1 MENKQKIPQVRFKG
15 FTDAWEQR
23 ELSKVAT
30 MHARIGWQNLR
41 TSEFL
46 DSGDY
51 MLITGT
57 DFDNGAVNFSTCH
70 YVEKERYDQD
80 TNIQIK
86 NGSILITKDGTL
98 GKVAYIQ
105 GLTMPATLNAGV
117 FNVLIK
123 DKNVVDEKYLFQYLK
138 APFLMDYVAQK
149 ATGGTI
155 KHLNQNILVDFP
167 VTLPELAEQAKIGTY
182 FANLDTLITLHQR
195 KCDTLQKL
203 KKSMLQKMFPKND
216 SLYPEIRFEGFTDAW
231 EQRKLGDMMN
241 VTSVKRIH
249 QSDWTSSGVRFLR
262 ARDIVA
268 LYKNEEPSDYLY
280 ISEEKYNEYS
290 SLSGKVKVGDLLV
303 TGVGTIGV
311 PMLINDGN
319 PLYFKD
325 GNVIWFQNENKI
337 NGDFFYYS
345 FIGNAIQSFIQES
358 AGTGTVGTYT
368 IDSGKKTPI
377 SLPTNESEQQK
388 IGNYFRNLDHLITL
402 HQRKLETLKKLKKSM
417 LQKMFI

>member
-1 MENKQKIPQVRFKG
+1 MAENKKPAIRFK
-15 FTDAWEQR
+15 
-23 ELSKVAT
+23 
-30 MHARIGWQNLR
+30 
-41 TSEFL
+41 
-46 DSGDY
+46 
-51 MLITGT
+51 
-57 DFDNGAVNFSTCH
+57 
-70 YVEKERYDQD
+70 
-80 TNIQIK
+80 
-86 NGSILITKDGTL
+86 
-98 GKVAYIQ
+98 
-105 GLTMPATLNAGV
+105 
-117 FNVLIK
+117 
-123 DKNVVDEKYLFQYLK
+123 
-138 APFLMDYVAQK
+138 
-149 ATGGTI
+149 
-155 KHLNQNILVDFP
+155 
-167 VTLPELAEQAKIGTY
+167 
-182 FANLDTLITLHQR
+182 
-195 KCDTLQKL
+195 
-203 KKSMLQKMFPKND
+203 
-216 SLYPEIRFEGFTDAW
+216 GFTDAW

-388 IGNYFRNLDHLITL
+388 IGTYFRNLDHIITL
-402 HQRKLETLKKLKKSM
+402 HQRVALVCCKYPTLIFYNSVSISM
-417 LQKMFI
+417 LHKNKWKEKRFTAIKKYISCYI